1 MTNKLGKCFILVG
14 AVLLIAALS
23 LVLFNKYQS
32 DSAYDKA
39 QSILSELQEKMP
51 SETIDSTDSK
61 ALEQIELEQGY
72 VPTIEVDGNEYLG
85 VIYIPSIDTELPVIK
100 DWSNDNLDIAPCR
113 YYGSVA
119 ENNLII
125 AAHNYA
131 TYFDKVENL
140 VPGDIVIFVTAD
152 GIKYE
157 YEVSTTEL
165 IGGGNPARMKSDFDS
180 WDLTLFTCTWSGRSR
195 VTIRCVLRG

>member
-165 IGGGNPARMKSDFDS
+165 ISGGNPARMKSDFDS

-195 VTIRCVLRG
+195 VTVRCVLRG